1 MTSPCNLYELLA
13 QVADIRPKLEVGWLK
28 GITVF
33 SYGHAHGVAQPIVS
47 VPYAYLFH
55 QAQSSTTLVH
65 RIKGITADSVVL
77 LHLNSH
83 LDVIKWFWTVVVAGY
98 LPVIST
104 PFVND
109 LEQRKTHILHL
120 QTLLHNPVI
129 ITTMDLLQEFDGIGA
144 LNIHTIEELLANS
157 RLGVVTPTVYDKG
170 PSKQEDDLA
179 VLALTSGSTG
189 KAKAVCLRHG
199 QILTAIRAKS
209 EYHETGS
216 DDTFLNWI
224 GLDNVA
230 GLTEIHLQAMYLNAS
245 QVHVQAADLLEDPL
259 IFFRMINQN
268 KIAYTFVPSFYL
280 AGLRRA
286 LEEFA
291 GSRSDAAKYL
301 DLSYLRALVCGGE
314 ACVVETCKA
323 ISDLLVRFGA
333 AKHVIRPGFGMTET
347 CAGSIYSKS
356 CPTYDLYNEL
366 RVTSLGRCVPGIDM
380 RVMAE
385 NGMTAARG
393 EVGNLQVT
401 GPIVFKEYY
410 HNPKA
415 TAEAFTPDG
424 WFITGDQAF
433 IDESRCLNIAGRA
446 KESIITNGVKHF
458 PGELEGVV
466 EHASIEGV
474 ASSYTV
480 VFPHRLE
487 GSQSEEICIVYLPTY
502 HPADEGA
509 RVVATDGIS
518 QIILS
523 HCGVLPYKV
532 IPLNKQLLLK
542 SSLGKISRTK
552 IRVAFE
558 SGEYRSYQQAN
569 DQAIEAYRT
578 RGEDPLNKAEEI
590 IMNTCCDLLGA
601 PNSKFE
607 VNTSLLQLGIT
618 SIQIIQLKQEL
629 QRKFDLKIEIPVL
642 TILTNPSIRDLAA
655 ALNYLDSAPKYN
667 PAVILQSQ
675 GAETPLWLIH
685 SEVGE
690 VLAFLDL
697 AKYITDRPVYALR
710 AQGTEGDEDFFRDI
724 PDAVNVYHAAIKNL
738 QPEGPYAIAG
748 FSYGAIL
755 AVEVAKALEAGG
767 DVIPFLG
774 VFNPPPCV
782 GTQIRQLEWTETI
795 LELSYFLGLITESY
809 AREISPKLQYLSQEE
824 VSEFIIEHSERKR
837 VGELAFDKKK
847 LARWADLAH
856 AFYTMARE
864 YEPTGTVDSIDV
876 FYAAPPPAVSEDKE
890 GWISDHLYKW
900 GECARSEPRFH
911 AADGTLHTMVGPDH
925 VFSFQQKLKAV
936 LHERGL

>member
-1 MTSPCNLYELLA
+1 
-13 QVADIRPKLEVGWLK
+13 
-28 GITVF
+28 
-33 SYGHAHGVAQPIVS
+33 
-47 VPYAYLFH
+47 
-55 QAQSSTTLVH
+55 
-65 RIKGITADSVVL
+65 
-77 LHLNSH
+77 
-83 LDVIKWFWTVVVAGY
+83 
-98 LPVIST
+98 
-104 PFVND
+104 
-109 LEQRKTHILHL
+109 
-120 QTLLHNPVI
+120 
-129 ITTMDLLQEFDGIGA
+129 
-144 LNIHTIEELLANS
+144 
-157 RLGVVTPTVYDKG
+157 
-170 PSKQEDDLA
+170 
-179 VLALTSGSTG
+179 
-189 KAKAVCLRHG
+189 
-199 QILTAIRAKS
+199 
-209 EYHETGS
+209 
-216 DDTFLNWI
+216 
-224 GLDNVA
+224 
-230 GLTEIHLQAMYLNAS
+230 
-245 QVHVQAADLLEDPL
+245 
-259 IFFRMINQN
+259 
-268 KIAYTFVPSFYL
+268 
-280 AGLRRA
+280 
-286 LEEFA
+286 
-291 GSRSDAAKYL
+291 
-301 DLSYLRALVCGGE
+301 
-314 ACVVETCKA
+314 
-323 ISDLLVRFGA
+323 
-333 AKHVIRPGFGMTET
+333 
-347 CAGSIYSKS
+347 
-356 CPTYDLYNEL
+356 
-366 RVTSLGRCVPGIDM
+366 
-380 RVMAE
+380 
-385 NGMTAARG
+385 
-393 EVGNLQVT
+393 
-401 GPIVFKEYY
+401 
-410 HNPKA
+410 
-415 TAEAFTPDG
+415 
-424 WFITGDQAF
+424 
-433 IDESRCLNIAGRA
+433 
-446 KESIITNGVKHF
+446 
-458 PGELEGVV
+458 
-466 EHASIEGV
+466 
-474 ASSYTV
+474 
-480 VFPHRLE
+480 
-487 GSQSEEICIVYLPTY
+487 
-502 HPADEGA
+502 
-509 RVVATDGIS
+509 
-518 QIILS
+518 
-523 HCGVLPYKV
+523 V